1 MRFATGSVDH
11 TPTEM
16 VLTRHCDDVSKIMCH
31 VRINGD
37 MLDHDLLVAFD
48 GQLRASV
55 SASLNGDL
63 FLVALRWAG
72 HPHGAGVALT
82 VVASRSMY
90 RPLVAIMIDHI
101 SQNQPIMAECDS
113 RTDAALTRL
122 VSTLPPSAAQLL
134 FGQLDEALIE
144 RELSWRNV
152 LSGVEEVVQD
162 QPTPSLR
169 HTRGVTPDD
178 GDGVDEHLLARKHLK
193 IKAVITT
200 CADTSVQ

>member
-1 MRFATGSVDH
+1 MRFAIGSVDH

-16 VLTRHCDDVSKIMCH
+16 VLTRHCADVSKIMCH
-31 VRINGD
+31 MRINGD

-55 SASLNGDL
+55 SATLS
-63 FLVALRWAG
+63 
-72 HPHGAGVALT
+72 
-82 VVASRSMY
+82 SMY
-90 RPLVAIMIDHI
+90 RPLVATMIDHI

-122 VSTLPPSAAQLL
+122 VSTLPPNAAQLL

-152 LSGVEEVVQD
+152 LSGVEEAMQD

-169 HTRGVTPDD
+169 HACGVTPDD